1 MIRESD
7 ISDALEA
14 RLEEVAGLPTIIW
27 ENEDADT
34 DPKKE
39 YVVVEVV
46 RLPPQDSTLNGDGTI
61 HRGYMQAAV
70 LTELGMLARR
80 GERLAENIAA
90 HFLKPLKLD
99 VDGGK
104 VTISRPP
111 FIGKG
116 YKDRTHWRVP
126 VQIHYEAS

>member
-14 RLEEVAGLPTIIW
+14 RLEEVADLPTIIW

-39 YVVVEVV
+39 YIVVEAV
-46 RLPPQDSTLNGDGTI
+46 RLPPQDSTLNGDGAI
-61 HRGYMQAAV
+61 HRGYMQVAV
-70 LTELGMLARR
+70 LTGLGKLARR
-80 GERLAENIAA
+80 GERLADSIKAQ
-90 HFLKPLKLD
+90 FSMGLKLD

-104 VTISRPP
+104 ITINRPP
-111 FIGKG
+111 FIGNG

-126 VQIHYEAS
+126 IQVHYEAS